1 MTIQLPND
9 LEERI
14 NQRLQNET
22 GATVS
27 DVLRN
32 ALDALDSQDQECLA
46 IQEGLDDF
54 ENGRL
59 VSLRE
64 FDRDF
69 RLRHN
74 IARDA

>member
-1 MTIQLPND
+1 MTIQLPTD
-9 LEERI
+9 LEDRI
-14 NQRLQNET
+14 NQRLQNEA
-22 GATVS
+22 GVTVS

-32 ALDALDSQDQECLA
+32 ALDALDSQEQECLA
-46 IQEGLDDF
+46 IQEGLDDL
-54 ENGRL
+54 ENGRI

-69 RLRHN
+69 RSRHN